1 MVRDPYAAWMKAA
14 LDTWML
20 AMEAS
25 TVVALRTIRIA
36 TGGKSALTEAE
47 LMVTEKVRAAAE
59 LHTRL
64 VTGAFGLMPLG
75 MIEGATSHYRKKV
88 AANRRRLKGR

>member
-14 LDTWML
+14 VDTWML
-20 AMEAS
+20 GMEAS
-25 TVVALRTIRIA
+25 SVVALRTIHVT
-36 TGGKSALTEAE
+36 TGGRSALTEAE

-59 LHTRL
+59 LQTDI

-75 MIEGATSHYRKKV
+75 MIEGATKHHRRKV
-88 AANRRRLKGR
+88 EANIRRLRGR